1 MNQNTKIFLVI
12 TILFFSIYTLASDGH
27 RSTSDEAF
35 AQQQA
40 LRIVLQEPDPE
51 FVLGES
57 GNFFKYPEFWYPYQ
71 QDGGMKCNY
80 GVLCY
85 PAGIVF
91 SASQVPFI
99 FLNHHLDFITTES
112 VVFTIEDFPDTHYVW
127 WRNSAEPSHT
137 FMQLF
142 YGPFYISLSVGIF
155 FLISRAFNY
164 KITTSLALAFLLGLS
179 TIFFAYSQ
187 TSFSSVPSVF
197 FALAGFLYFKKFL
210 DTRKIL
216 YSTISASFL
225 IFGFMLRNDVV
236 LLIIPML
243 IFFIIYTIKQKRKI
257 LKLLSFIIP
266 LAIGY
271 QFNKTIETMRYA
283 INDTNL
289 DRYHEFIG
297 GSDFISDISN
307 FIINHVTLNAGG
319 MNTDIVEGF
328 FGILFS
334 PGAGLFIYVPIVLTV
349 FFTFRDFFKREK
361 GLSILCI
368 AMSTMF
374 VLEFS
379 AFAYWQ
385 GYTAF
390 PPKYLLTI
398 IPFLLLPLG
407 ASIEKRGRKIFPI
420 IFGLGVLGFLFNF
433 VYIIQDVSWFVWGQ
447 PNASGLMSLA
457 QGRSCELYICPEVTW
472 TFQFSPLFTSIHSAL
487 VNLHPDVF
495 LLKLLGIQY
504 YLPLAISILSIQ
516 FYVLYRILKSGAI
529 SIAEHKKT
537 VERDI

>member
-1 MNQNTKIFLVI
+1 M
-12 TILFFSIYTLASDGH
+12 
-27 RSTSDEAF
+27 
-35 AQQQA
+35 
-40 LRIVLQEPDPE
+40 
-51 FVLGES
+51 
-57 GNFFKYPEFWYPYQ
+57 
-71 QDGGMKCNY
+71 
-80 GVLCY
+80 CY

-334 PGAGLFIYVPIVLTV
+334 PGAGLFIYVPIILTV

-368 AMSTMF
+368 VMSTMF

-385 GYTAF
+385 AYTAF
-390 PPKYLLTI
+390 SPKYLLTI

-433 VYIIQDVSWFVWGQ
+433 VYIIQDVVWFVWGQ